1 MRGILT
7 TTREIRDLLHSIEE
21 QAKEAQRMSPTRNE
35 NLLDAIDA
43 MDDTV
48 QQVIAL
54 INRVRS
60 GAE

>member
-1 MRGILT
+1 
-7 TTREIRDLLHSIEE
+7 
-21 QAKEAQRMSPTRNE
+21 MSPTRNE
-35 NLLDAIDA
+35 NLLDAVDA

-60 GAE
+60 GAG